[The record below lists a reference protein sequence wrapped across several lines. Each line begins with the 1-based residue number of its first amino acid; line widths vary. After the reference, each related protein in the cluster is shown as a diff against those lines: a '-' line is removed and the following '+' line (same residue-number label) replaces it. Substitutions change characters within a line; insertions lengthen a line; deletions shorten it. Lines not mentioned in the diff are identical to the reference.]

1 MKISM
6 KQRVLMAL
14 MNRYVLVIFN
24 FLLIGIILSIIHE
37 VTSLVITLKNDTEEM
52 AHMCNGIAVILYGY
66 GVAME
71 FRSSIMKIL
80 GLYPAFI
87 DQLQEET
94 DAICHKYGIYFLL
107 LGLAQEILV
116 HLVIMPSRVL
126 VLKTAGTENYIF
138 VICSVIQV
146 IVTFLLFR
154 LTVILFGMARKV
166 SQKNS
171 YVIDAEEG

>member
-24 FLLIGIILSIIHE
+24 FILIGIILSIIHE
-37 VTSLVITLKNDTEEM
+37 VTTLVITPENDTKEM
-52 AHMCNGIAVILYGY
+52 VHMCNGIAVILYGY

-71 FRSSIMKIL
+71 FRAPIMKIL

-87 DQLQEET
+87 DQLQEGT
-94 DAICHKYGIYFLL
+94 DDICHTYGIYFLL

-126 VLKTAGTENYIF
+126 VLKTAGTENF
-138 VICSVIQV
+138 VFAICSIIQV
-146 IVTFLLFR
+146 IVTLLLFR
-154 LTVILFGMARKV
+154 LTVLLFGMARKV
-166 SQKNS
+166 RQEKSQI
-171 YVIDAEEG
+171 IDVEEG